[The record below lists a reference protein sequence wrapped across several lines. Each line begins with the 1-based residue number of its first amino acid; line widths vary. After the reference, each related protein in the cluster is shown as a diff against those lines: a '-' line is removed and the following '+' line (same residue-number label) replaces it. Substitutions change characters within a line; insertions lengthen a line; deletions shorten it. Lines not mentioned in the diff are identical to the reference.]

1 MWTDFQAVNLW
12 NEIPEKLNP
21 IRLHYGHIWREN
33 FRKYGTVKGEQK
45 LTFHQLEAI
54 ENRKKVAEMAEFA
67 KFKIQ
72 DISEKIKEK
81 LFKMK
86 ENELNE
92 NGIMTIDDEV
102 SFCIRLTIEEK
113 CLDNGSPTHEA
124 KELAN
129 QVNLMSHSWGVQ
141 S

>member
-1 MWTDFQAVNLW
+1 MW

-67 KFKIQ
+67 KFKLKDVSIATR
-72 DISEKIKEK
+72 EK
-81 LFKMK
+81 LLKMTEEEK
-86 ENELNE
+86 DE
-92 NGIMTIDDEV
+92 NGIESLDDEV
-102 SFCIRLTIEEK
+102 SFCIRLTIEQK
-113 CLDNGSPTHEA
+113 CLDNGSPIYEA
-124 KELAN
+124 KELAI
-129 QVNLMSHSWGVQ
+129 QVN
-141 S
+141 